1 MNPERDSRRRL
12 DGGDQPASTGQS
24 RPESAGGGVAGAGAE
39 ESAEVPASPAPE
51 RGSEEKVARLEELRR
66 QVEACTD
73 LEQAIEL
80 LTQVEAAAKEL
91 LEAVDQEKRAA
102 DARG

>member
-1 MNPERDSRRRL
+1 MSSRRRL

-24 RPESAGGGVAGAGAE
+24 RPESEGGGLAGAGAE
-39 ESAEVPASPAPE
+39 AGAEVPASPAPE
-51 RGSEEKVARLEELRR
+51 RGIEDHVARLEELRR

-80 LTQVEAAAKEL
+80 LTEVEAAAKEL
-91 LEAVDQEKRAA
+91 LEAVDREKREA

>member
-1 MNPERDSRRRL
+1 MSSRRRL

-24 RPESAGGGVAGAGAE
+24 RSESTGGGLAGAGAE
-39 ESAEVPASPAPE
+39 KSAEVPASPAPK
-51 RGSEEKVARLEELRR
+51 RSIEEQVARLEELRR

-73 LEQAIEL
+73 LERAIEL
-80 LTQVEAAAKEL
+80 LTEVEAAAKEL
-91 LEAVDQEKRAA
+91 LEAVDQEKREA